1 MIPDLVIGI
10 DSSTSATKAIAWD
23 RAGRAIA
30 EGRAPI
36 AMSNPAPGY
45 FEQDPNHWW
54 RSTVQA
60 LKGLLAQVD
69 AARIAAIGISN
80 QRETFSVFAEDGTAL
95 RPGMVWLDDRA
106 RAQQKRFSESFG
118 AERVHAISGKPLDVI
133 PCIYR
138 MMWMAEREPTILSK
152 AARIAEVHA
161 YLAFRMTGSWV
172 TSIASADPTGALD
185 MRERVWSEEILRAAK
200 IDAAKM
206 PRLVAPGILMGEVT
220 KAAADAT
227 GLHLGTK
234 VIAGGGD
241 GQCAGAAAGVGTPGL
256 AYVNLGTAV
265 VSGSYGTEYA
275 YDPAF
280 RTMIAIAD
288 QGYIFETCVRSGTF
302 LVDWL
307 AREVFL
313 ADSGQQRDLLQKLE
327 AEAAAS
333 PIGAGGVALVPYW
346 QGCMTPHWDSAARG
360 IIAGLSGSTRRGDIY
375 RALLEGIALEQTI
388 CTNQAEQATG
398 VKIDRYVAI
407 GGGAASDLWGQI
419 LADATARPVSRST
432 TVEASSLGA
441 AMAAAKGCGWFP
453 TLADASAAMAGK
465 TTRRF
470 EPDRKRS
477 ARYAELRAI
486 YADLWPSISA
496 WNARMAAFVESS
508 HG

>member
-1 MIPDLVIGI
+1 MVPDLVIGI

-23 RAGRAIA
+23 RTGRAVA

-36 AMSNPAPGY
+36 AMANPAPGF
-45 FEQDPNHWW
+45 FEQDPAGWW
-54 RSTVQA
+54 GSTAQA
-60 LKGLLAQVD
+60 LKELTRKVD

-106 RAQQKRFSESFG
+106 RAQQKRFGESFG
-118 AERVHAISGKPLDVI
+118 AERIHAISGKPLDVI

-138 MMWMAEREPTILSK
+138 MMWMAEHEPAILAR
-152 AARIAEVHA
+152 AATIAEVHA
-161 YLAFRMTGSWV
+161 YLAFQLTGHWV

-185 MRERVWSEEILRAAK
+185 MKERTWSEEILGAAG
-200 IDAAKM
+200 IDRRKM
-206 PRLVAPGILMGEVT
+206 PRLVAPGVQVGEVT
-220 KAAADAT
+220 ASAAAAT
-227 GLHLGTK
+227 GLKPGTP

-265 VSGSYGTEYA
+265 VSGSYGKDYA
-275 YDPAF
+275 YDRAF
-280 RTMIAIAD
+280 RTEIAVAD
-288 QGYIFETCVRSGTF
+288 DGYIFETCMRSGTF

-307 AREVFL
+307 SRELFL
-313 ADSGQQRDLLQKLE
+313 ADPAHRHDLLLKLE
-327 AEAAAS
+327 SEAAAS
-333 PIGAGGVALVPYW
+333 PVGAGGVMLVPYW

-360 IIAGLSGSTRRGDIY
+360 VIAGLSGSTRRGDIY
-375 RALLEGIALEQTI
+375 RALMEGIALEQAI
-388 CTNQAEQATG
+388 CTNQAEAATH

-419 LADATARPVSRST
+419 IADATARPVLRST

-453 TLADASAAMAGK
+453 TLAAASAAMAGE
-465 TTRRF
+465 TTRTF
-470 EPDRKRS
+470 EPDAKRS

-486 YADLWPSISA
+486 YADLWPALSG
-496 WNARMAAFVESS
+496 WNARLAAFAEGA